1 MVESF
6 AGIPHSY
13 FLVYRHIQDSQMSGL
28 ELFIK
33 MNNGFQLLH
42 IFLKSSILDFW
53 LNPESAFEFSKF
65 KLATM
70 YLFLVVLMY

>member
-1 MVESF
+1 MGKVMVESF

-13 FLVYRHIQDSQMSGL
+13 FWLYKHIQDSQVSGL

-42 IFLKSSILDFW
+42 IF
-53 LNPESAFEFSKF
+53 
-65 KLATM
+65 
-70 YLFLVVLMY
+70 